1 MPAAGVNRPG
11 SRRALLAVLL
21 ALSAPLLVLVALLVL
36 LQRQGLDRLQALPAL
51 AIGTGLAVHG
61 RLGRA
66 RCRRALLQALTRP
79 AHPPG

>member
-1 MPAAGVNRPG
+1 MSRPRSG
-11 SRRALLAVLL
+11 RALLGVLL

-51 AIGTGLAVHG
+51 AIGTGLAING

-66 RCRRALLQALTRP
+66 RRRRVLLRALTRP
-79 AHPPG
+79 PVPPV